1 MAVER
6 VWKSWGYE
14 EILHNGEY
22 CCKKLVYTKHIAS
35 SMHYHDTKH
44 ETFVV
49 GAGSFIIETA
59 KELRERTKQSR
70 LAVSGSFVILPP
82 GMTHRIR
89 CVELGF
95 LVEASTPD
103 DPLDCVRLEASET

>member
-22 CCKKLVYTKHIAS
+22 CCKKLVYTEHIAS
-35 SMHYHDTKH
+35 SMHYHATKH

-49 GAGSFIIETA
+49 GAGSFVIETSSEPR
-59 KELRERTKQSR
+59 KHTTQSR
-70 LAVSGSFVILPP
+70 LAVQGSFVVLPP
-82 GMTHRIR
+82 GMTHRVR
-89 CVELGF
+89 CVEIGF
-95 LVEASTPD
+95 LVEASTHD
-103 DPLDCVRLEASET
+103 DPLDCVRLIPSES